1 MPSNIERAVLA
12 AVVLLLASP
21 AAAEDETVTHELA
34 RKHYDIGKSYYE
46 IANYAQALE
55 EFKKAYALQP
65 LAGLI
70 FNMGRCHEGLGDLKQ
85 AIGQYRLYL
94 SKLPPDSSN
103 RAVVELRIKNL
114 ERRMGAE
121 HPPAASKPE
130 VTPPTG
136 NPPTTGG
143 TETPSTPSGPV
154 RWKRIV
160 GWTAVGA
167 GVVSLAAGIGLGAV
181 VRTKNSDY
189 RDAVAANKTYF
200 ELNQI
205 ASSGRS
211 YQKGEIAL
219 LVVGGLLTAGGV
231 GFVIW
236 DALSK
241 REAPASAA
249 RIVPYCAG
257 GGAGVLGSVQF

>member
-1 MPSNIERAVLA
+1 MSPTIHRAVLA
-12 AVVLLLASP
+12 AAFLLLASP
-21 AAAEDETVTHELA
+21 VAAEETITHELA

-70 FNMGRCHEGLGDLKQ
+70 FNMGRCYEGLGDLKQ
-85 AIGQYRLYL
+85 AITQYRLYL
-94 SKLPPDSSN
+94 SKLPPDSAN
-103 RAVVELRIKNL
+103 RPVVELRIKNL
-114 ERRMGAE
+114 ERRIAAE
-121 HPPAASKPE
+121 APASKSETPPGLGGQ
-130 VTPPTG
+130 VTPP
-136 NPPTTGG
+136 PGG
-143 TETPSTPSGPV
+143 ERETPPAPGPV

-160 GWTAVGA
+160 GWTALGVGVA
-167 GVVSLAAGIGLGAV
+167 SLAAGIGLGAM
-181 VRTKNSDY
+181 VRSKNDEY
-189 RDAVAANKTYF
+189 RDGVAAGKTYF

-219 LVVGGLLTAGGV
+219 LVVGGVVAAGGI
-231 GFVIW
+231 GLVIW
-236 DALSK
+236 DAVGK
-241 REAPASAA
+241 RETPAKTA
-249 RIVPYCAG
+249 RILPYVGG